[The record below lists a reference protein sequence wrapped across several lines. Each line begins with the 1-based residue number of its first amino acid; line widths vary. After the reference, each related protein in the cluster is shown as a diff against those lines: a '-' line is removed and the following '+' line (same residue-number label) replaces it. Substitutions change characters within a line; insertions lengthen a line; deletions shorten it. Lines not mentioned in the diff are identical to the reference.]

1 VVANSAFLAAAAA
14 LAGGLCPWGEAR
26 AAEESE
32 LDKRVAQLVVNEL
45 FAGVILGERETSSA
59 CAFGMV
65 AFDHESATGRVWY
78 ATLLE
83 ALGSG
88 ASVDV
93 VFERSA
99 ERCQLRQI
107 HIR

>member
-1 VVANSAFLAAAAA
+1 MAVNSAFLAAAAA
-14 LAGGLCPWGEAR
+14 LVGGLCPSGAR

-32 LDKRVAQLVVNEL
+32 LDKRVVQLVVNEL
-45 FAGVILGERETSSA
+45 FAGVILGEREASSA
-59 CAFGMV
+59 CAFGLV
-65 AFDHESATGRVWY
+65 AFDPASATGRIWY

-83 ALGSG
+83 ALGTG

-99 ERCQLRQI
+99 GQCQLRQT